1 MPFVDD
7 LISRL
12 PYVFGSEVDYL
23 KELGKT
29 LTNKSKILMLG
40 IGPGQMALLL
50 HTSAEDN
57 IPIYQVNA
65 DGLKR
70 LFEFHAVDNSDVS
83 SYVKHMEA
91 VGFIPG
97 VIWQGNTSDLYSRFY
112 NEYFDLLIVDACHQ
126 YACVRED
133 IINYWPKLRNGG
145 IALFHDYV
153 KLEDDNGVE
162 QAINELKTDEWE
174 EIAQVGISIVFRKVK
189 HA

>member
-12 PYVFGSEVDYL
+12 PYVFGSEIDYL

-50 HTSAEDN
+50 HQSAEDN
-57 IPIYQVNA
+57 IPVYQVN
-65 DGLKR
+65 DSGLKR

-83 SYVKHMEA
+83 SYIKHMEA
-91 VGFIPG
+91 IGFTPG
-97 VIWQGNTSDLYSRFY
+97 VIWQGNTSDVHFRFY
-112 NEYFDLLIVDACHQ
+112 DEYFDVLIVDACHR
-126 YACVRED
+126 YECVKED
-133 IINYWPKLRNGG
+133 ITNYWPKLRNGG

-153 KLEDDNGVE
+153 KLESDNGVE
-162 QAINELKTDEWE
+162 QAIEASITDEWE
-174 EIAQVGISIVFRKVK
+174 EIAQVGISVVYRKVK